1 MKSGKERALEGAEIH
16 GFTFLLCS
24 LNLLWY
30 FKFYYLM
37 FFESHNSPTGDEYAR
52 TDKDMYFQKTFYFK
66 FNSIPKFI

>member
-1 MKSGKERALEGAEIH
+1 MGLREPKQDRKGRWRRCRAGHVAGGGVKSGKERALEGAEIH

-37 FFESHNSPTGDEYAR
+37 F
-52 TDKDMYFQKTFYFK
+52 
-66 FNSIPKFI
+66 

>member
-1 MKSGKERALEGAEIH
+1 
-16 GFTFLLCS
+16 
-24 LNLLWY
+24 
-30 FKFYYLM
+30 M